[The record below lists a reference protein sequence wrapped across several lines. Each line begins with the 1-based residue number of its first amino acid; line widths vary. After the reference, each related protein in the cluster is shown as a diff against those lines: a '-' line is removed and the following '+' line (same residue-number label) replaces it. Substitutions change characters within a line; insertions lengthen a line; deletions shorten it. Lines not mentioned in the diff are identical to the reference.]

1 MTDVT
6 FIKTIYFRYDSLFIK
21 DQGLISHLKL
31 SPGIQ

>member
-6 FIKTIYFRYDSLFIK
+6 FIKTTYLRYDPLFIK
-21 DQGLISHLKL
+21 GHCRISHLKL